1 MVYVKLLM
9 RAGAYPEEVVR
20 LTVCCTLFVRKV
32 VALNP
37 RVHCMLLSGPG
48 DSGRVSSWSHCKPRQ
63 VLNEEPLNNGVETST
78 HHTHRRRKVASVQHT
93 HHRRQRCRDHGPGSC
108 CLRDQLHGH
117 LHDRRRDHLLEEA
130 KAQG

>member
-1 MVYVKLLM
+1 M

-48 DSGRVSSWSHCKPRQ
+48 DSGRMSSWSHCKPRQ

-93 HHRRQRCRDHGPGSC
+93 HQRCHGRDRGNGRHHD
-108 CLRDQLHGH
+108 LRRGH
-117 LHDRRRDHLLEEA
+117 LHGRLHEEA
-130 KAQG
+130 EAQG